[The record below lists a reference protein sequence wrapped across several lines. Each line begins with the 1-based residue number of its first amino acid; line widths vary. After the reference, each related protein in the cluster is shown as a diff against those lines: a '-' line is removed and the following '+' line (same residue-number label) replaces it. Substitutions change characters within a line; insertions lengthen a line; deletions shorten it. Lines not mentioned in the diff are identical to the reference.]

1 MKKNLTKKTKTKSKT
16 KRFHLGI
23 NDMKISRR
31 ILSGFMAVILIEMII
46 GGLGFLGM
54 AQISAADKS
63 LYEQQTKPLSDIS
76 KMVETVQRVRGE
88 VSYAVINYKNHMEV
102 RRIIENVESG
112 NTLYLE
118 HQQKF
123 LDATTS
129 EEARAIIGEA
139 NKVYTEEFFPVF
151 QKTMEYVEGLDP
163 DGARVWLVQGIL
175 AADNLTESLNQCFEN
190 SNRDALAKSDA
201 NQRLFRLLSVALMAV
216 LVLGLL
222 VSIVLSIS
230 IPRAIS
236 KPLNELVRV
245 ADHFAH
251 GRLDEQIVYES
262 KNEMGQLAASLRSVF
277 VTLQGIVNKI
287 SDYLTRISQGDLSIP
302 PLERY
307 EGDFEPISASVNTI
321 LDSMNALFE
330 VIKTSATQVNSGSEQ
345 VSDGAQMLAQGATE
359 QAGAIEALS
368 VSAATISDEV
378 RHNTDRVDEMSGR
391 IAKTTEGVAQCNAQ
405 MQQML
410 VAMRDIDTSSAEI
423 AKIIKVVDS
432 IAFQTN
438 ILALNAAVEAARAG
452 EAGKGFSV
460 VADEVRM
467 LSAKVAEAAKQTSE
481 LIAGSVK
488 RVEAGSDIANGTA
501 RALGEISAQ
510 MDGVNAAVVQIR
522 QASKQQASAINEITT
537 GVEQVSTVVQNSS
550 ATAEES
556 AAASEELSAQADM
569 LMKEIGRFRLRAA
582 RELSV

>member
-1 MKKNLTKKTKTKSKT
+1 MKKNLNKKTKIKTKT
-16 KRFHLGI
+16 KRFHFGI

-76 KMVETVQRVRGE
+76 KMVETVQRMRGE

-112 NTLYLE
+112 NAVYLE

-129 EEARAIIGEA
+129 EEARAIVGQA
-139 NKVYTEEFFPVF
+139 NKVYTEEFFPAF
-151 QKTMEYVEGLDP
+151 EQTMKLVEGLDP
-163 DGARVWLVQGIL
+163 EGARIWLVQGIL
-175 AADNLTESLNQCFEN
+175 SADNLTESLNQCFEN

-201 NQRLFRLLSVALMAV
+201 NQRLFRLLSVALLVV
-216 LVLGLL
+216 LALWLL
-222 VSIVLSIS
+222 VSIVLGVS
-230 IPRAIS
+230 IPLAIS

-251 GRLDEQIVYES
+251 GKLDEQIAYES

-277 VTLQGIVNKI
+277 LTLQGIVNKI
-287 SDYLTRISQGDLSIP
+287 SDYLIRISRGDLSMP
-302 PLERY
+302 PLEHY

-345 VSDGAQMLAQGATE
+345 VSGGAQMLAQGATE

-368 VSAATISDEV
+368 ASAATISDEV

-391 IAKTTEGVAQCNAQ
+391 IAKTAEGVAQCNAQ

-410 VAMRDIDTSSAEI
+410 AAMRDIDASSAEI

-467 LSAKVAEAAKQTSE
+467 LSAKVAEAAQQTSG
-481 LIAGSVK
+481 LIAGSAK
-488 RVEAGSDIANGTA
+488 KVEAGSDLANGTA

-522 QASKQQASAINEITT
+522 QASKQQAAAINEITT

-569 LMKEIGRFRLRAA
+569 LMQEIGRFKLRAA
-582 RELSV
+582 RELPV